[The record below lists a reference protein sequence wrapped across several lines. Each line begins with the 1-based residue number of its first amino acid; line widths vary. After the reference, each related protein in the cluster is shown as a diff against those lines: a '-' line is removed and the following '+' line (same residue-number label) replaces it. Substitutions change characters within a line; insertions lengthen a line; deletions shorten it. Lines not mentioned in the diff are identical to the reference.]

1 MYLKE
6 KHNGTIKA
14 HGCADGHPQRLY
26 KTKSE
31 TSSPTVLTEAIFLT
45 ALIDAQEGREVMT
58 VDIPGAFMQS
68 DMDELVHVKL
78 EGPMA
83 KLLAK
88 VDPGKYHQYIAIEN
102 GRTVFY
108 VELAKVLY
116 GTLQA
121 ALLFW
126 QNLSGFLIEE
136 LGFTVNK
143 FDKCVTS
150 KIING
155 NQCTICWHI
164 DDLKMSHVKADVL
177 EDIVK
182 KLDVKY
188 GSDEAPLTVMHG
200 KIHDYLGMTLD
211 YSVPSKAT
219 FTMHDYIK
227 NLLLDEAPADME
239 GTAAT
244 PAANSLF
251 TINDDAEKLDGAKSD
266 QYHCLTMK
274 LLYLCKRVRVDIQTA
289 VAFLMTCTTQPD
301 VDDWKKLSQCI

>member
-6 KHNGTIKA
+6 KRNGTIKA
-14 HGCADGHPQRLY
+14 RGCADGRPQRLY

-31 TSSPTVLTEAIFLT
+31 ASSPTVSTEAIFLT

-83 KLLAK
+83 ELLAK
-88 VDPGKYHQYIAIEN
+88 VDPGKYCQYIAIEN
-102 GRTVFY
+102 GRPVMY
-108 VELAKVLY
+108 VELAKALY

-126 QNLSGFLIEE
+126 KNLSSFLVEE
-136 LGFTVNK
+136 LGFVVNK
-143 FDKCVTS
+143 YDKCVANKT
-150 KIING
+150 ING
-155 NQCTICWHI
+155 NQCTILWHV
-164 DDLKMSHVKADVL
+164 DVLKMSHIEADVL
-177 EDIVK
+177 EDIMK
-182 KLDVKY
+182 KFDAKY
-188 GSDEAPLTVMHG
+188 GSDEAPLTVMRG
-200 KIHDYLGMTLD
+200 KIHDYLGMMLD
-211 YSVPSKAT
+211 YSVPSKVT
-219 FTMHDYIK
+219 FTMHDYIE
-227 NLLLDEAPADME
+227 NLLDEAPVDME

-251 TINDDAEKLDGAKSD
+251 TVNDDAKKLDGAKSD
-266 QYHCLTMK
+266 QYHHLTMK
-274 LLYLCKRVRVDIQTA
+274 LLYLCKCVRVDLQTA
-289 VAFLMTCTTQPD
+289 VAFLMTCTTQLD